1 MLKIALIFGGPS
13 VEHEVSV
20 RSAQNI
26 YQALDK
32 SKYKVFLVGI
42 DKKYRWYIYKKEKDF
57 LKIKVVKKSQT
68 TKALALVNNY
78 LLDLESHK
86 KTKIDL
92 AFPIIHGQS
101 GEDGSLAGL
110 LSLANIPF
118 VGPSVVSSVLS
129 IDKDIAK
136 KILIHQGFKV
146 SPYLS
151 LKKGEKINLNLITKS
166 LGKHLF
172 IKPANLG
179 SSVGISQVKN
189 KEELK
194 TAIEKAFLF
203 DNKIIIEKFVSGRE
217 IECAVLGNN
226 NEIETSLPGE
236 IVSDNNFYSYKAKY
250 SSKSTAQLIAPAKLS
265 KDLVKKI
272 QKTAISAY
280 RALEGQGMARVDFFL
295 TKNNQLI
302 INEINTVPGFTQ
314 ISMFPRLF
322 CLGKYSYSTLLD
334 KLIDLAIIKYLEQ
347 KKLQVNFNKID

>member
-1 MLKIALIFGGPS
+1 MLKVLLFFGGPS

-20 RSAQNI
+20 KSAQNI
-26 YQALDK
+26 YRALDK
-32 SKYKVFLVGI
+32 KKYKVFLIGI
-42 DKKYRWYIYKKEKDF
+42 DKKYQWWWYKKEADF
-57 LKIKVVKKSQT
+57 LKIKVVKKSKV
-68 TKALALVNNY
+68 TKAVALVNKH
-78 LLDLESHK
+78 LLNLESYK

-136 KILIHQGFKV
+136 KILKNKGFQV

-151 LKKGEKINLNLITKS
+151 LKKGEKINLNLIIKI
-166 LGKHLF
+166 LGKNLF
-172 IKPANLG
+172 VKPANLG
-179 SSVGISQVKN
+179 SSVGISQVKDQ
-189 KEELK
+189 EELK
-194 TAIEKAFLF
+194 IAIKKAFLF
-203 DNKIIIEKFVSGRE
+203 DNKIIIEKFISGRE

-226 NEIETSLPGE
+226 NRVEASVPGE
-236 IVSDNNFYSYKAKY
+236 IVSDNNFYSYQAKY

-272 QKTAISAY
+272 QKMAISAY
-280 RALEGQGMARVDFFL
+280 QALEGQGMARVDFFL
-295 TKNNQLI
+295 TKDNELI

-334 KLIDLAIIKYLEQ
+334 KLIDLALSKYLEN
-347 KKLQVNFNKID
+347 KLLQLNFDIID